1 MRERLNAI
9 IAESE
14 AHRSLAMPRIGVGH
28 AGGPGGIF
36 SLLQDP
42 GGTVHTPRSGA
53 LVSRFVD
60 VDNDDQTA
68 NWTKAMLLRLGIA
81 KSAVTPWNAFGAYG
95 ERPCMKAIHENLP
108 LCRQL
113 LDAASPA
120 ALVAQ
125 GRWARKMADHLRFAG
140 PIFRVAHPSWCGR
153 ASYRGAADDIE
164 AAFLDASRLTHQG

>member
-36 SLLQDP
+36 SLLQHP
-42 GGTVHTPRSGA
+42 GGGA

-60 VDNDDQTA
+60 VDNDDRTA

-95 ERPCMKAIHENLP
+95 ERLCMKAIHENLP

-140 PIFRVAHPSWCGR
+140 PIFRVAHPSGR
-153 ASYRGAADDIE
+153 GRTSYRGAADDIE